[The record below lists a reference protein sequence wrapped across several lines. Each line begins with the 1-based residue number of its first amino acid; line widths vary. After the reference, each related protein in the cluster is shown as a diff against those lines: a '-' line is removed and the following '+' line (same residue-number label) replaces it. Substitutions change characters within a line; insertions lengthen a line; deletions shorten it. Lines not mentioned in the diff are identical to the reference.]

1 MEKLKAIHKKAATK
15 VKDAHKKSL
24 ELYKNDRKK
33 FIKIAG
39 GLILVLAV
47 VAVIVVRLPHEMTM
61 KEAGK
66 IGEKKTYQ
74 LLVKIDNNRG
84 SGGFERGDIVLTAS
98 EDKQFSVAEQEGF
111 LIIKMGLTE
120 QQTGLLLQQKG
131 ERARQAEMQKDP
143 KDRKEPAV
151 QEPLRRFK
159 VDLKKL
165 GIGDDETRGKVIS
178 DKVWDWREVVSE
190 K

>member
-1 MEKLKAIHKKAATK
+1 MKFSKIIHLKIQEAGQRASALFKGDKRKSFKMALAA
-15 VKDAHKKSL
+15 L
-24 ELYKNDRKK
+24 
-33 FIKIAG
+33 
-39 GLILVLAV
+39 
-47 VAVIVVRLPHEMTM
+47 AVIVLAAVAYGRMPREMTL

-84 SGGFERGDIVLTAS
+84 SGGFERGDIILTAP

-120 QQTGLLLQQKG
+120 QQAGLLLQQKG
-131 ERARQAEMQKDP
+131 EFQQRIEMQKEP
-143 KDRKEPAV
+143 QDRKEPDT

-159 VDLKKL
+159 VDLQKL
-165 GIGDDETRGKVIS
+165 GIGDEEVRGKVIG
-178 DKVWDWREVVSE
+178 DKVWEWQEVVSE